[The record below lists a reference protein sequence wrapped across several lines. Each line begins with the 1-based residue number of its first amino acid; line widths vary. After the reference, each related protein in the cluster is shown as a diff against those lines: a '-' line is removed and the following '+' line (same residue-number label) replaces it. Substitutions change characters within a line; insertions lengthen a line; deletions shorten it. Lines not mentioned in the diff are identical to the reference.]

1 MEEFQESDIIWSSS
15 NAHHHRDNRFYY
27 YNYNSFT
34 TTGDDYE
41 NNQEESGGLS
51 PHEQHSWVCQDTTNT
66 SKTKNKLKK
75 NKKMTISSSV
85 PISIPASMSVSSRRS
100 SYAPDSD
107 YEDSDT
113 DEQEKI
119 VPPHVMVARRI
130 NSENTAFSV
139 CSGTGRT
146 LKGRDLSKV
155 RNSILR
161 MTGFL
166 ES

>member
-15 NAHHHRDNRFYY
+15 HVHHHRENHFYY

-34 TTGDDYE
+34 TRGDDYE

-51 PHEQHSWVCQDTTNT
+51 PHEQHSWVCQANT
-66 SKTKNKLKK
+66 SSSKTKNKLKK

-85 PISIPASMSVSSRRS
+85 PINIPTSMSMSRRS
-100 SYAPDSD
+100 SYAADSD
-107 YEDSDT
+107 YEESDI
-113 DEQEKI
+113 DEYEKI

-130 NSENTAFSV
+130 NTENTAFSV

>member
-1 MEEFQESDIIWSSS
+1 MEEFQESDMIWSSS
-15 NAHHHRDNRFYY
+15 NAHHHRDNHFYY
-27 YNYNSFT
+27 YNSFT

-66 SKTKNKLKK
+66 SKTNNKLKK

-85 PISIPASMSVSSRRS
+85 PISIPASMSRRS
-100 SYAPDSD
+100 SYAADSD

-119 VPPHVMVARRI
+119 VPPHVMVDRRI
-130 NSENTAFSV
+130 NAENTAFSV